1 MQDVVF
7 NIKTKEREIFELMQ
21 LTAEEV
27 GYPVY
32 LVGGYVRDRLL
43 ARKSMDMDVV
53 CLGSGIEFAKALSY
67 RLKPIPQVCFYS
79 RFGTAMIR
87 HMNMEIEFVGA
98 RKESYSFDSRKPFVE
113 EGSLEDDQDRRDFT
127 INALAV
133 SLNKENFG
141 ELIDPF
147 DGLRDLEHKI
157 IRTPLEPGKTFSD
170 DPLRMMRAIRFSSQ
184 LDFEIEDITLQGIIK
199 YKNRLNI
206 VSKER
211 ITAELNKIIR
221 SPRPS
226 KGFKLL
232 EETGLLK
239 LILPEIVALKGVDIR
254 NGIGHK
260 DNFYHTLEVVDNIS
274 RYTTNLWLRW
284 AALLHDVAKPP
295 TKRFDDK
302 AGWTFHG
309 HEALGAIMV
318 PKIFRRLRLP
328 LDDKMKYVQKLVRL
342 HLRPISLTKDNITD
356 SAVRRLLFEAG
367 NDIDDLM
374 TLCRADITSKNKNKV
389 ERYLEN
395 YKFVQQRLEEVEAL
409 DSLRNW
415 EPPISGDMIMSTFQ
429 LAPSPLVGEIKTAIR
444 EAILDGQLANNFD
457 DAKSFMIEYVAK
469 NNLLGEA

>member
-1 MQDVVF
+1 MVF
-7 NIKTKEREIFELMQ
+7 NIKPKEREIFELMQ

-43 ARKSMDMDVV
+43 ARASTDMDVV

-98 RKESYSFDSRKPFVE
+98 RKESYTIDSRKPFVE

-147 DGLRDLEHKI
+147 DGLRDLERKI

-170 DPLRMMRAIRFSSQ
+170 DPLRMMRAVRFASQ
-184 LDFEIEDITLQGIIK
+184 LDFEIEDVTLQGITK

-211 ITAELNKIIR
+211 ITIELNKILL

-232 EETGLLK
+232 EETGLLQ
-239 LILPEIVALKGVDIR
+239 LILPEITDLKGVEMR

-295 TKRFDDK
+295 TKRFDK
-302 AGWTFHG
+302 KVGWTFHG

-328 LDDKMKYVQKLVRL
+328 LDEKMKYVQKLVRL

-356 SAVRRLLFEAG
+356 SAVRRLLFDAG

-374 TLCRADITSKNKNKV
+374 TLCRADITSKNKSKV

-409 DSLRNW
+409 DHLRNW
-415 EPPISGDMIMSTFQ
+415 EPPISGAMIMSTFNI
-429 LAPSPLVGEIKTAIR
+429 APSPLVGEIKTAIR
-444 EAILDGQLANNFD
+444 EAILDGHLSNNLEEAN
-457 DAKSFMIEYVAK
+457 AFMIDYVKK
-469 NNLLGEA
+469 NNLIEGYTQA